1 MIRENA
7 LLPAQSAMVTE
18 MPEGLFQI
26 GTRRPS
32 VRSSSFCPAL
42 SKSRPAAGRRTNA
55 VRAMCFSPTMSA
67 AYGHRGHT
75 ISGPARVL
83 FVHLPPGAVLGS

>member
-42 SKSRPAAGRRTNA
+42 SKSRPATGRPTNA
-55 VRAMCFSPTMSA
+55 VRAMCFSPTMWAASA
-67 AYGHRGHT
+67 IAVAP
-75 ISGPARVL
+75 SAARVL
-83 FVHLPPGAVLGS
+83 FVHLPPEAVLGS